1 VRIVF
6 LGFEIILDYKWEQ
19 RVVPAILLTG
29 IQGLWKEK
37 EVVYVMVVVL
47 EVVVASFLGY
57 VIKMQR
63 MVFWVLRSLGN
74 GKRGLWIW
82 PPSL

>member
-6 LGFEIILDYKWEQ
+6 LGFEIIPDYKWYQ

-47 EVVVASFLGY
+47 EVVVASFLSY
-57 VIKMQR
+57 VMKC
-63 MVFWVLRSLGN
+63 
-74 GKRGLWIW
+74 
-82 PPSL
+82 

>member
-1 VRIVF
+1 
-6 LGFEIILDYKWEQ
+6 
-19 RVVPAILLTG
+19 VPAILLTG
-29 IQGLWKEK
+29 IQGLWQEK
-37 EVVYVMVVVL
+37 EVVYVMVVML

-74 GKRGLWIW
+74 GKMGLWIW
-82 PPSL
+82 PRSL

>member
-1 VRIVF
+1 M
-6 LGFEIILDYKWEQ
+6 
-19 RVVPAILLTG
+19 PAILLTG

-37 EVVYVMVVVL
+37 EVVYVTVVVL

-63 MVFWVLRSLGN
+63 LVFWACGYGRVPCDFDSRSKAGE
-74 GKRGLWIW
+74 RGGVFDEL
-82 PPSL
+82 S

>member
-1 VRIVF
+1 
-6 LGFEIILDYKWEQ
+6 
-19 RVVPAILLTG
+19 VPAILLTG
-29 IQGLWKEK
+29 IQGLWQEK
-37 EVVYVMVVVL
+37 EVVYVMVVML

-82 PPSL
+82 PRSL